1 MQICHANGTAAPT
14 DVQEMPGSLRNIS
27 NATIA
32 DFVADGW
39 REYVKSGLPN
49 IKSSTWA
56 DNGTQY
62 YETDVVQFT
71 AEELA
76 AQEAQRQAEA
86 AAARLASFQPLIPK
100 AALFKATLR
109 KHFGPTAETDNAV
122 TATAVSEYFMG
133 KQIAGTITTQELA
146 DAIVLDKLFA
156 ELAAWNG
163 TGETWTLPYEV
174 LPA

>member
-1 MQICHANGTAAPT
+1 MQICHANNGQAPT

-39 REYVKSGLPN
+39 REYVKSVLPN

-62 YETDVVQFT
+62 YETNVIQWT

-76 AQEAQRQAEA
+76 AQEAARQAEA
-86 AAARLASFQPLIPK
+86 AAARLASFQPLIPI
-100 AALFKATLR
+100 AVLYRATLR
-109 KHFGPTAETDNAV
+109 KHFGPNAETNRDV
-122 TATAVSEYFMG
+122 TETSVATYFDQ
-133 KQIAGTITTQELA
+133 KRIAETITPVETA
-146 DAIVLDKLFA
+146 DAIALTRYFEV
-156 ELAAWNG
+156 LAAWNG

>member
-27 NATIA
+27 NAKIE
-32 DFVADGW
+32 DFIADGW
-39 REYVKSGLPN
+39 LIYEPSDMPSNL
-49 IKSSTWA
+49 IASSAWA
-56 DNGTQY
+56 VVGNR
-62 YETDVVQFT
+62 YEQTVVPYT

-86 AAARLASFQPLIPK
+86 AAARLASFAPFATK
-100 AALFKATLR
+100 AVLFRATLR
-109 KHFGPTAETDNAV
+109 KHFGPTAETDHAV
-122 TATAVSEYFMG
+122 TATSVAEFFMG

-156 ELAAWNG
+156 ELAAWSG

-174 LPA
+174 LP